1 MLVLLIQFHGFVD
14 GLFGG
19 LLEFNFDL
27 LLVQAL
33 ILLLLLLLLDHGAL
47 LLSLLEGGFDQL
59 VDICA
64 VGKLWKLLCD
74 LRFVEIIQSFLLLV

>member
-14 GLFGG
+14 GLFSG

-59 VDICA
+59 VDIGA
-64 VGKLWKLLCD
+64 VGKLWKLLFD
-74 LRFVEIIQSFLLLV
+74 LRLVKIIQSFLLLI